1 MSETKG
7 AKKDCKHCKLIRY
20 FLYAIVPIL
29 IMFLTGTEL
38 DGLKGIM
45 LTDLTSW
52 LIGVGFVLLVFWKAW
67 NEFWR

>member
-1 MSETKG
+1 MQKIQG
-7 AKKDCKHCKLIRY
+7 AKKDCGHCKLIRY
-20 FLYAIVPIL
+20 FLYAAAPIL
-29 IMFLTGTEL
+29 IMFMTGTEL

-52 LIGVGFVLLVFWKAW
+52 LFGVGFVLLVLWKAW